1 MQHLISRVVNHRGVE
16 LHIGDKIKIVSEY
29 IGSKALA
36 NVELNE
42 IVTISSFSDNGKII
56 YHNNTLALPTNSD
69 IYIKL

>member
-1 MQHLISRVVNHRGVE
+1 
-16 LHIGDKIKIVSEY
+16 VSEY